1 MKDLLY
7 SVLGVVFGAF
17 LVFGGIVTLNSGA
30 DCDGKAMSAG
40 QTCVTTS
47 KGSSVERDAGEQEAQ
62 NKRTGWMLIGGG
74 AVMSIG
80 SAFWLRSNLRSRRA
94 RRAATAPQGYPP
106 VGGPPPAPNGL
117 PQAQGHWPQG
127 APAPYGAPQAQGQWQ
142 QGPPGYGAPA
152 YAPHPQN
159 QSQAPQPGAGYNPH
173 PNYRR

>member
-7 SVLGVVFGAF
+7 SALGVVFGAF

-30 DCDGKAMSAG
+30 DCDGKAMSASEI
-40 QTCVTTS
+40 CVTTS
-47 KGSSVERDAGEQEAQ
+47 KGSSVERDAAEQEAQ

-94 RRAATAPQGYPP
+94 RRAATAPQGFPP
-106 VGGPPPAPNGL
+106 VGAPM
-117 PQAQGHWPQG
+117 
-127 APAPYGAPQAQGQWQ
+127 PAPYGQPQAQGQWQ
-142 QGPPGYGAPA
+142 QAAPAPYGSPQAQGQWPQGAPGYGAPA

-159 QSQAPQPGAGYNPH
+159 QPYAPHPDAGYNPN

>member
-106 VGGPPPAPNGL
+106 APNGL

>member
-1 MKDLLY
+1 M
-7 SVLGVVFGAF
+7 
-17 LVFGGIVTLNSGA
+17 
-30 DCDGKAMSAG
+30 
-40 QTCVTTS
+40 
-47 KGSSVERDAGEQEAQ
+47 ERDAAGQQAQ

-106 VGGPPPAPNGL
+106 VGGPPPAPNGM
-117 PQAQGHWPQG
+117 PPAQGHWPQG
-127 APAPYGAPQAQGQWQ
+127 A
-142 QGPPGYGAPA
+142 PGYGAPA

-159 QSQAPQPGAGYNPH
+159 QPQAPQPRAGYNPH